1 MDFQVWIC
9 IINLFYWSIE
19 WCWSHCYSYFSDDM
33 ISLRVVCRAFLFH
46 QKNTGRRLI
55 GLSPGFRLPMDSLCV
70 SWPYAHLP
78 GHSDH
83 WLSWQTTHL
92 SRLSS
97 VKVTREG
104 WAREDHGVVLESLNM
119 CCRVIIYAIK
129 SFWNSNCMVSFQLPL
144 FFRLEFRGLAESR
157 SRYDR
162 YLEILYDK

>member
-1 MDFQVWIC
+1 MH
-9 IINLFYWSIE
+9 NKLFVLYYLMVLVS
-19 WCWSHCYSYFSDDM
+19 FLQL
-33 ISLRVVCRAFLFH
+33 ISWRYDPSESRLSRFPFPP
-46 QKNTGRRLI
+46 KNHKWTTGRRLI

-78 GHSDH
+78 GHSNL